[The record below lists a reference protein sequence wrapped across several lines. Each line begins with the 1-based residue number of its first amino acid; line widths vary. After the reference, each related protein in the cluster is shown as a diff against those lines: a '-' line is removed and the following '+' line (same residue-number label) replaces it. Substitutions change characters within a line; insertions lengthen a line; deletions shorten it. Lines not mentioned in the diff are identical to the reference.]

1 MFKKI
6 ILTTGIAF
14 VFFLSNAQGLD
25 TYVHEGEFGV
35 SIGAGHYFGDL
46 TTGMKIY
53 NLKPKLAAG
62 AYFQKQFN
70 NYVGLKIGANYCFL
84 GYADKYSNYI
94 NDRPKKF
101 RNLSFNTDLWELN
114 ISGSFNF
121 FRFQPGFREY
131 SFTPYVSLGIGV
143 FSYDPY
149 AYLNGSQYMLRPLG
163 TEGQN
168 DKIN

>member
-84 GYADKYSNYI
+84 GYADKYSSYI

-101 RNLSFNTDLWELN
+101 RNFLHEPNN
-114 ISGSFNF
+114 PN
-121 FRFQPGFREY
+121 
-131 SFTPYVSLGIGV
+131 SLPHPSVMTIA
-143 FSYDPY
+143 SD
-149 AYLNGSQYMLRPLG
+149 
-163 TEGQN
+163 QN
-168 DKIN
+168 DNLWIGTDGGGITKYNSVNETFEHLQLLFFYPFWCIV